1 MLEASLMAERTG
13 GKICYKTQLL
23 RTNRMK
29 GQNKK
34 FYTKRPHFRNLLFFL
49 LLYIVG
55 SPFLEPYPS
64 LSVLAHI
71 SLSMV
76 LFAAVYAVN
85 KQNNQRSVAIAFL
98 LPLMALYWLGIYDIV
113 AFSRFGSHLLFTIF
127 YGLLVYFFTVQITH
141 AKRVSSHVLFATFS
155 LYLIVGLFWGSLYTL
170 LNSISPGSY
179 SGALLEGSQSAF
191 HAFNYFSF
199 VTLTTLGY
207 GDITPQTAGAS
218 SLCQMEAI
226 VGQFY
231 TTVVVAWLVGMHVSH
246 KHDEELSE
254 LVE

>member
-1 MLEASLMAERTG
+1 MAA
-13 GKICYKTQLL
+13 
-23 RTNRMK
+23 
-29 GQNKK
+29 QNKK
-34 FYTKRPHFRNLLFFL
+34 AHIKGTHFRNLIFFL

-76 LFAAVYAVN
+76 LFAAVYAVRKQN
-85 KQNNQRSVAIAFL
+85 KQRSIALALL
-98 LPLMALYWLGIYDIV
+98 LPLIVFYWLGIYDLV
-113 AFSRFGSHLLFTIF
+113 SYSRLGSHLLFSVF
-127 YGLLVYFFTVQITH
+127 YGLLVHSFIAQIKQSH
-141 AKRVSSHVLFATFS
+141 SVSSNVLFATFS
-155 LYLIVGLFWGSLYTL
+155 LYLILGLFWGTLYTL
-170 LNSISPGSY
+170 LEELSPGSY
-179 SGALLEGSQSAF
+179 SGVLLESSQDIN

-226 VGQFY
+226 VGQFF
-231 TTVVVAWLVGMHVSH
+231 TAVVVAWLVGMHVSDR
-246 KHDEELSE
+246 HDKELSKA
-254 LVE
+254 VE

>member
-1 MLEASLMAERTG
+1 
-13 GKICYKTQLL
+13 
-23 RTNRMK
+23 MK
-29 GQNKK
+29 GL
-34 FYTKRPHFRNLLFFL
+34 HFKNLLFFL

-64 LSVLAHI
+64 LALFAHI

-85 KQNNQRSVAIAFL
+85 KQNNQRSVAIALL

-113 AFSRFGSHLLFTIF
+113 SFSRFGAHLLFAIF
-127 YGLLVYFFTVQITH
+127 YGLLVYSFTVQITH
-141 AKRVSSHVLFATFS
+141 AKRVSTNVLSATLS
-155 LYLIVGLFWGSLYTL
+155 LYLIIGLFWGALYTL
-170 LNSISPGSY
+170 LNEISPGSY
-179 SGALLEGSQSAF
+179 SGNLLENTQNTF
-191 HAFNYFSF
+191 HVFNYFSF

-231 TTVVVAWLVGMHVSH
+231 TAVVVAWLVGMHVSY
-246 KHDEELSE
+246 KHDEKLSGA
-254 LVE
+254 VE

>member
-1 MLEASLMAERTG
+1 MADRN
-13 GKICYKTQLL
+13 KKSH
-23 RTNRMK
+23 MK
-29 GQNKK
+29 GL
-34 FYTKRPHFRNLLFFL
+34 HFKNLLFFL

-64 LSVLAHI
+64 LALFAHI

-85 KQNNQRSVAIAFL
+85 KQNNQRSVAIALL

-113 AFSRFGSHLLFTIF
+113 SFSRFGAHLLFAIF
-127 YGLLVYFFTVQITH
+127 YGLLVYSFTVQITH
-141 AKRVSSHVLFATFS
+141 AKRVSTNVLSATLS
-155 LYLIVGLFWGSLYTL
+155 LYLIIGLFWGALYTL
-170 LNSISPGSY
+170 LNEISPGSY
-179 SGALLEGSQSAF
+179 SGNLLENTQNTF
-191 HAFNYFSF
+191 HVFNYFSF

-231 TTVVVAWLVGMHVSH
+231 TAVVVAWLVGMHVSY
-246 KHDEELSE
+246 KHDEKLSGA
-254 LVE
+254 VE